1 MSERSANTMKTP
13 VLETERLIL
22 RPLSLADADVIFT
35 NWTSDPEVAKY
46 TIWNVHQ
53 SVEDT
58 KNWLKIAENE
68 IDSDYVYDWG
78 FERKSDHKLIGSG
91 GLYYKEERGI
101 FTIGYNIMKSCW
113 HQGYA
118 SEAAARM
125 LKFAVEELGQKKLF
139 STHAKENIYSGKV
152 LTKIGF
158 RYISN
163 TTYQKM
169 GEKKELEAKEYI
181 FELP

>member
-1 MSERSANTMKTP
+1 MKTP

-68 IDSDYVYDWG
+68 IDSD
-78 FERKSDHKLIGSG
+78 L
-91 GLYYKEERGI
+91 
-101 FTIGYNIMKSCW
+101 NIIKCF
-113 HQGYA
+113 
-118 SEAAARM
+118 RCV
-125 LKFAVEELGQKKLF
+125 FLF
-139 STHAKENIYSGKV
+139 MTA
-152 LTKIGF
+152 
-158 RYISN
+158 
-163 TTYQKM
+163 
-169 GEKKELEAKEYI
+169 
-181 FELP
+181 